1 MPKIKNPCL
10 INTTFHSY
18 QKVYEVDV
26 EGKKVIATYT
36 YDGEEEH
43 RSGWNYNLRPCYVG
57 LDEDEIYDL
66 EEEFYEMLCET
77 TTAGNLN
84 KEIENA

>member
-1 MPKIKNPCL
+1 MPRIKNPLL
-10 INTTFHSY
+10 ISEEHRGY

-43 RSGWNYNLRPCYVG
+43 RSGWEYDLSPCYVG
-57 LDEDEIYDL
+57 LDEDEICDL
-66 EEEFYEMLCET
+66 EDEFYEMLCES

-84 KEIENA
+84 KGEEQ